1 MQLRYPMEKVK
12 ASEAHFKL
20 FAAEVPVK
28 QQVGLEPNIA
38 ASLSISTTP

>member
-1 MQLRYPMEKVK
+1 MEKVK

-28 QQVGLEPNIA
+28 QQVGRIVAITL
-38 ASLSISTTP
+38 